1 MLDVAV
7 RMGSLIL
14 LINEVEYVNRN
25 FNEYVVILNL
35 NGYDTV
41 LEKIKERQQ
50 KTDSGEFFGFIYF
63 RGLVLNMGRFWSRV
77 LTWDCLQSKNI
88 T

>member
-1 MLDVAV
+1 
-7 RMGSLIL
+7 MGNLIL

-41 LEKIKERQQ
+41 LDKIRERQQ
-50 KTDSGEFFGFIYF
+50 KTDSCEFLFMIKFDKK
-63 RGLVLNMGRFWSRV
+63 RALE
-77 LTWDCLQSKNI
+77 
-88 T
+88 

>member
-1 MLDVAV
+1 
-7 RMGSLIL
+7 MGNLIL

-41 LEKIKERQQ
+41 LEKIKERQLKAESCKFFQ
-50 KTDSGEFFGFIYF
+50 KKGSK
-63 RGLVLNMGRFWSRV
+63 LVEVIF
-77 LTWDCLQSKNI
+77 
-88 T
+88 